1 MSSNRLR
8 LTWSE
13 KVAILKKAARS
24 PSLSFSVVQTGKNAS
39 DTSSNTNYGRAADWA
54 LSLRLK
60 NGASAIDVP
69 SSARV
74 GAACLDGQR

>member
-1 MSSNRLR
+1 MS
-8 LTWSE
+8 
-13 KVAILKKAARS
+13 ARINWDTLSTISWDSS
-24 PSLSFSVVQTGKNAS
+24 PAKQCRFSVVQTGKNAS